1 MDTQPERT
9 EPGALDA
16 LWLAIGAAGAACGV
30 TLLFLGMRAVMDVGG
45 YCASGGPYVIATPCP
60 KGIPLIMIGSV
71 WGGLIF
77 AGIWA
82 WRAVKARVHSLVLL
96 LWPALFLS
104 LGWNFLYYG
113 LNPPDGISGASAGWL
128 FCAVLFFV
136 MGGVPLLPAVFS
148 AVHWVR
154 NGTGHPDHDW
164 RSRFGI
170 GSVSS
175 AMASMPSVMESI
187 SSAMANARTP
197 HPDLVSELERLEA
210 LRRSG
215 ALSDEE
221 YQRAKTSVIGREAG
235 A

>member
-1 MDTQPERT
+1 MDTQPDRT
-9 EPGALDA
+9 EPRALDA
-16 LWLAIGAAGAACGV
+16 LWIAIGAAGAACGV
-30 TLLFLGMRAVMDVGG
+30 TFLFLGMRAVMNVGG
-45 YCASGGPYVIATPCP
+45 FCASGGPYVIATPCP
-60 KGIPLIMIGSV
+60 KGVALLMIGGV

-82 WRAVKARVHSLVLL
+82 WRAMKAGVHSLVLL

-113 LNPPDGISGASAGWL
+113 LKSPGDGGLSGGWL
-128 FCAVLFFV
+128 ICAVLFLV
-136 MGGVPLLPAVFS
+136 MGVVPLLPAVAS

-154 NGTGHPDHDW
+154 SGTGHPDHDW

-170 GSVSS
+170 GSIPAV
-175 AMASMPSVMESI
+175 MASMPSVMDSI
-187 SSAMANARTP
+187 SSALAKAGTT
-197 HPDLVSELERLEA
+197 HPDLATELERLEA

-215 ALSDEE
+215 ALSEEE
-221 YQRAKTSVIGREAG
+221 YQRAKTTVIGQGAG